1 MLAAVAAAL
10 DGQAAVL
17 AARVPVAATVAA
29 IEAADAEI
37 VLVLVG
43 ADLPA
48 VERAML
54 LAAIGPL
61 AVARAPVR
69 VCALDVG
76 ADADEADVVAAARYL
91 AGAGST
97 TGQVLVVG

>member
-10 DGQAAVL
+10 DGQATVM
-17 AARVPVAATVAA
+17 AARAPVADTVTA
-29 IEAADAEI
+29 IEAAEGEV

-61 AVARAPVR
+61 AVARAPGR

-76 ADADEADVVAAARYL
+76 AHADLADVVAAARFL

-97 TGQVLVVG
+97 TGQVLRAG